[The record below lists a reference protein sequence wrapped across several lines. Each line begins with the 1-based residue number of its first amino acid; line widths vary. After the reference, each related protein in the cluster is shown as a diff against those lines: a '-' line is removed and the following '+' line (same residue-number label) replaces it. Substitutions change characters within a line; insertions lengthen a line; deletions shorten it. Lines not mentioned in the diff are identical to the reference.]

1 MKFKLEIFSFFAVFP
16 DSPLVKPTTIKP
28 KVTTNK
34 PNVTTRKPRVTTN
47 KPNVTTRKP
56 KGKFF
61 HLNSN
66 IPLLL
71 LLIF

>member
-1 MKFKLEIFSFFAVFP
+1 MEICCFFAVFP

-28 KVTTNK
+28 KVTTRK
-34 PNVTTRKPRVTTN
+34 TDVTTRKTD
-47 KPNVTTRKP
+47 VTTRKTDVTTAKP

-66 IPLLL
+66 ISLVF
-71 LLIF
+71 LLIL